1 MTTRMRRVDE
11 LTIGVAI
18 AASGFKKVTEF
29 GYWLS
34 QFVGLVSSEEH
45 QLVIHDSV
53 AGCIYTNCN
62 INKEHRKEGDAF
74 GTELCLFN

>member
-18 AASGFKKVTEF
+18 AASGFEKVTEF
-29 GYWLS
+29 GYWLL

-53 AGCIYTNCN
+53 ADCMPFGY
-62 INKEHRKEGDAF
+62 GDRSAALHAPV
-74 GTELCLFN
+74 GDS